1 MGSGSSGLGSGG
13 SGGGVSPAIQA
24 ELDRFNGK
32 TGTIVTRMIERS
44 QYGIPSDE
52 VERDLR
58 LSLENSEQSGV
69 TVDYYSLKGTID
81 SNGFADVEVAYDV
94 SSSSFTGGRDLGSG
108 RAVVRTSTT
117 RKYKT
122 MRVQL
127 MDFNK

>member
-1 MGSGSSGLGSGG
+1 M
-13 SGGGVSPAIQA
+13 
-24 ELDRFNGK
+24 
-32 TGTIVTRMIERS
+32 
-44 QYGIPSDE
+44 
-52 VERDLR
+52 
-58 LSLENSEQSGV
+58 
-69 TVDYYSLKGTID
+69 TVDYYSLKGNID